1 MKRKS
6 SASQCNT
13 GDQQDS
19 RRVFPNNRASEN
31 SSSHLHA
38 MSERKHE
45 RITKVSIRFICKERT
60 QIIPGDQLMRRTA
73 VIHLDGGMK

>member
-19 RRVFPNNRASEN
+19 RRVFPNNRASGN

-45 RITKVSIRFICKERT
+45 RITTVSIRFICEERT

-73 VIHLDGGMK
+73 VIHLHGGMK